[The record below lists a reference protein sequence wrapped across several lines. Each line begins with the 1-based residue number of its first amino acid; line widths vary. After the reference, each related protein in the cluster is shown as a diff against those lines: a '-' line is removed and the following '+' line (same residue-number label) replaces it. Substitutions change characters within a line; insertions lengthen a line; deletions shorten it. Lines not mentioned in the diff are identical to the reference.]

1 MFFQDVAENR
11 LGALSKRKKAA
22 SKGKTGDSDSE
33 PESEAEEEDD
43 DETAEALEPHIRNLE
58 ISAAAAGDDADSSQ
72 YVLLRCAP
80 HASKGVL
87 NTKESF
93 MSPGFCFF
101 FLQRPREQ
109 KKLTRCE

>member
-1 MFFQDVAENR
+1 MAENR
-11 LGALSKRKKAA
+11 LGAPSKRKKAA

-33 PESEAEEEDD
+33 PESEAEEED

-87 NTKESF
+87 KTKESF
-93 MSPGFCFF
+93 MSPGFCLFF
-101 FLQRPREQ
+101 FSCNDLGNT
-109 KKLTRCE
+109 KN